1 MRYLPLVLVMTSFA
15 CSSAPSKPV
24 IEKAQEPASSA
35 SVSPISQDS
44 SADVQEA
51 ASIKAEDVAAVM
63 PSTASAP
70 VVMDQVSM
78 ESQIQ
83 SSFAQ
88 NSKLSP
94 QQSAAMTASSM
105 ALINAAQ
112 AGDQA
117 AVKGLANDLL
127 KQAMNA
133 KGLIGFGLLDPAGI
147 LAAIMDLIAAA
158 ADADVA
164 GIIDAIQDLVAAIV

>member
-24 IEKAQEPASSA
+24 MRASQKAAPAEA
-35 SVSPISQDS
+35 VSPVSQGT
-44 SADVQEA
+44 SADTVEA
-51 ASIKAEDVAAVM
+51 ASIKTEDVAAVM
-63 PSTASAP
+63 PAKQSAP

-88 NSKLSP
+88 NPKLSA

-105 ALINAAQ
+105 ALINAAE

-127 KQAMNA
+127 KQALNA
-133 KGLIGFGLLDPAGI
+133 KGPLGFGLLDPAGI

-158 ADADVA
+158 ANADVA